1 MKTACLSL
9 LALSSLMLSS
19 CQLAEQWQEARKLDE
34 EYAQYV
40 ERCEKENESLVKLK
54 KAAAEATAA
63 QIRIMHVY
71 SGTPDTI
78 IPLSAEEL
86 ATVRG
91 IIPHLQDMPALCREA
106 WDEQQEA
113 FRNMA
118 HCNYFR
124 FLNLEFL
131 NEKGEKTDEL
141 MLTAGFGACENAEK
155 YKQEFRIGSP
165 LYMLPADD
173 IKRFDA
179 LPSVKQAKN
188 SR

>member
-1 MKTACLSL
+1 MESTRLPL
-9 LALSSLMLSS
+9 LVLSSLILSS

-54 KAAAEATAA
+54 KAAAEAAGA
-63 QIRIMHVY
+63 QIRIMHAFAGK
-71 SGTPDTI
+71 SDII

-86 ATVRG
+86 ATVRE

-106 WDEQQEA
+106 WDSQQEA
-113 FRNMA
+113 FRTMTHA
-118 HCNYFR
+118 NYFR
-124 FLNLEFL
+124 FIDLEFL

-141 MLTAGFGACENAEK
+141 LLTAGFGASEHAED
-155 YKQEFRIGSP
+155 YKREFYMGSP

-173 IKRFDA
+173 IRRFEA
-179 LPSVKQAKN
+179 LPAVKQSKHP
-188 SR
+188 

>member
-34 EYAQYV
+34 EYDQYV

-54 KAAAEATAA
+54 KAAAEASAA
-63 QIRIMHVY
+63 QIRIMHTY

-86 ATVRG
+86 TTVRE

-113 FRNMA
+113 FRSMT
-118 HCNYFR
+118 HGNYFR
-124 FLNLEFL
+124 FLDLEFL

-141 MLTAGFGACENAEK
+141 MLTVGFGACENAEK

-179 LPSVKQAKN
+179 LPSVKQAEN